1 MQTNFFSQIKQL
13 NVVGNIRLNI
23 QPQENG
29 ELIVSLLLDTSHVKD
44 KAAKLIPPLV
54 LKGSDSELD
63 NGFFYAVTQPITST
77 QSLLVNMQQHVE
89 AMDKAQKESR
99 IVKDKQDV
107 QKKDKDAKKKR
118 FDEQMK
124 KVDDLVK
131 LKKIGEAI
139 GQLPDLKQFPEF
151 ETEIKKKSQE
161 LRGQHGSL
169 SLFGEEAVAGA
180 ATRTSEEEE
189 TSEETNNDD
198 DKNADDNE
206 ENNDENF
213 DDDDN
218 NDDENNDDADNS

>member
-13 NVVGNIRLNI
+13 NVTGNLRLNI
-23 QPQENG
+23 QPQESG
-29 ELIVSLLLDTSHVKD
+29 ELIVSLLLDTSHIKD

-54 LKGSDSELD
+54 LKGSDSDLD
-63 NGFFYAVTQPITST
+63 NGFFQAISQPVQTT

-89 AMDKAQKESR
+89 AVDKAHKESR
-99 IVKDKQDV
+99 IEKDKQDT
-107 QKKDKDAKKKR
+107 QKKDKDGKRKK

-161 LRGQHGSL
+161 LRGQHSSL
-169 SLFGEEAVAGA
+169 SLFADETVIKG
-180 ATRTSEEEE
+180 SEEKDTTEE
-189 TSEETNNDD
+189 TEGDTDV
-198 DKNADDNE
+198 
-206 ENNDENF
+206 
-213 DDDDN
+213 DDDN
-218 NDDENNDDADNS
+218 NDDNDEESLEENDDNYEDEYNA

>member
-13 NVVGNIRLNI
+13 NVIGNIRLNI

-54 LKGSDSELD
+54 LKGSDSDLD
-63 NGFFYAVTQPITST
+63 NGFFEAVAQPISTT
-77 QSLLVNMQQHVE
+77 QSLLVNMQQHVD

-99 IVKDKQDV
+99 IVKDKQDA
-107 QKKDKDAKKKR
+107 QKKDKEAKKKK

-124 KVDDLVK
+124 KVDELVK

-139 GQLPDLKQFPEF
+139 GQLPDLKLFPEF
-151 ETEIKKKSQE
+151 EIEIKKKSQE

-169 SLFGEEAVAGA
+169 SLFTEEPVAGPV
-180 ATRTSEEEE
+180 TGTSEEEE
-189 TSEETNNDD
+189 TSEETSDD
-198 DKNADDNE
+198 DDDSDDDNE
-206 ENNDENF
+206 EYNNENF

-218 NDDENNDDADNS
+218 NDDENNDDEDNS